1 MSTGTQI
8 ALGVGIALVIF
19 VSVLALRRREPKP
32 PRQEREISQEAL
44 AQAKELVADGWKI
57 KAIKVIRDDTGM
69 TLKEAKEYAEALDTG
84 EPPVRRPV
92 DGLSEET
99 VARARALVAEGK
111 LIMAVKIIRDETG
124 WPLKRCKDITDRMK
138 TKPEQP
144 DDSYWQLGQNP

>member
-57 KAIKVIRDDTGM
+57 KAIKVIRD
-69 TLKEAKEYAEALDTG
+69 
-84 EPPVRRPV
+84 
-92 DGLSEET
+92 
-99 VARARALVAEGK
+99 
-111 LIMAVKIIRDETG
+111 ETG